1 MRVVI
6 AGSSGLI
13 GTALVSQL
21 RQAGH
26 DVLRLVRRPARAP
39 DERAW
44 HPAAATMDADT
55 LDGAD
60 ALVNLCG
67 SAMGNKRWSGE
78 VKQAIRDS
86 RIGPTEVL
94 SAAVAEHRVPVLVN
108 ASGVG
113 YYGDTGNRQVDETAP
128 VGSGFLAQVCRDWE
142 AATAAA
148 ERAGA
153 RVVRART
160 GLVISPAGGL
170 MGRLKPLFAVGLGA
184 RLGSGQQYMP
194 WISLDD
200 EVGAIRFALEHD
212 ELSGPVNLSGPD
224 PVTNAEFTRA
234 LGEAMRRPAPLVVP
248 GFALRLAL
256 GTELVNEMALIG
268 QRAVPAALHRH
279 GYRFQHATLSAAL
292 AAALNQRGMNRHR
305 ARGHQP
311 PA

>member
-13 GTALVSQL
+13 GTTLVALL

-44 HPAAATMDADT
+44 DPPAATMDAGT
-55 LDGAD
+55 LDGVD
-60 ALVNLCG
+60 AVVNLCG
-67 SAMGNKRWSGE
+67 SAMGNRRWSGE

-86 RIGPTEVL
+86 RIIPTEVL
-94 SAAVAEHRVPVLVN
+94 AAAVAEHRIPVLVN

-113 YYGDTGNRQVDETAP
+113 YYGDTGDRQVDESAP
-128 VGSGFLAQVCRDWE
+128 LGSGFIAQVCRDWE
-142 AATAAA
+142 NAAAAA

-160 GLVISPAGGL
+160 GLVIAPSGGL
-170 MGRLKPLFAVGLGA
+170 MAQLKPLFAVGLGG
-184 RLGSGQQYMP
+184 RLGSGRQYMP

-200 EVGAIRFALEHD
+200 EVGAIRFAIEND
-212 ELSGPVNLSGPD
+212 ELAGPVNLSGPD

-234 LGEAMRRPAPLVVP
+234 MGEAMHRPAPLVVP
-248 GFALRLAL
+248 GFALRLVRGA
-256 GTELVNEMALIG
+256 ELVDEMALIG
-268 QRAVPAALHRH
+268 QRAVPAVLRKH
-279 GYRFQHATLSAAL
+279 GYPFQHRTVTAAL
-292 AAALNQRGMNRHR
+292 AAALE
-305 ARGHQP
+305 
-311 PA
+311 

>member
-13 GTALVSQL
+13 GTALVALL
-21 RQAGH
+21 RQTGH
-26 DVLRLVRRPARAP
+26 DVLRLVRRRPHAP

-44 HPAAATMDADT
+44 NPEAATMDAGT
-55 LDGAD
+55 LDGTD
-60 ALVNLCG
+60 AVVNLCG
-67 SAMGNKRWSGE
+67 VPIANRRWSGE

-94 SAAVAEHRVPVLVN
+94 AAAVAEHRVPILVN

-113 YYGDTGNRQVDETAP
+113 YYGDTGNREVDESAP

-148 ERAGA
+148 QRAGA
-153 RVVRART
+153 RVVRVRT
-160 GLVISPAGGL
+160 GLVISPFGGL
-170 MGRLKPLFAVGLGA
+170 MGQLKPLFALGLGA
-184 RLGSGQQYMP
+184 RLGSGGQYMP

-224 PVTNAEFTRA
+224 PVTNAEFTTA
-234 LGEAMRRPAPLVVP
+234 VGAAMHRPTPLVVP
-248 GFALRLAL
+248 SFALSLIRGA
-256 GTELVNEMALIG
+256 ELVKEMVLTG
-268 QRAVPAALHRH
+268 QRAVPAVLRRH
-279 GYRFQHATLSAAL
+279 GYPFQHPTLPAAL
-292 AAALNQRGMNRHR
+292 AAALE
-305 ARGHQP
+305 
-311 PA
+311 

>member
-6 AGSSGLI
+6 AGASGLI
-13 GTALVSQL
+13 GTALVPLL

-44 HPAAATMDADT
+44 DPSSATMDPGT
-55 LDGAD
+55 LNGVD
-60 ALVNLCG
+60 AVVNLCG
-67 SAMGNKRWSGE
+67 SAMGDRRWSGE

-94 SAAVAEHRVPVLVN
+94 AAAVAEHRVPVLIN

-113 YYGDTGNRQVDETAP
+113 YYGDTGSREVDETAP
-128 VGSGFLAQVCRDWE
+128 MGSGFLARVCRDWE

-160 GLVISPAGGL
+160 GLVISPTGGL
-170 MGRLKPLFAVGLGA
+170 MGQLKPLFALGLGG

-200 EVGAIRFALEHD
+200 EVGAIRFALEHTG
-212 ELSGPVNLSGPD
+212 LSGPVNLSGPD

-234 LGEAMRRPAPLVVP
+234 LGEAMHRPAPLVVP
-248 GFALRLAL
+248 GFALRLAR
-256 GTELVNEMALIG
+256 GAELVDEMALAG
-268 QRAVPAALHRH
+268 QRAVPAALRQH
-279 GYRFQHATLSAAL
+279 GYPFQHATLSAAL
-292 AAALNQRGMNRHR
+292 AAALK
-305 ARGHQP
+305 
-311 PA
+311 